1 MAGVSLDLDFTLVIQ
16 GVIVVV
22 LMFLLK
28 KLIFGPYLETVDER
42 ERQTEST
49 RNEAD
54 SLRTQ
59 AEETSQK
66 YEASLESARA
76 RAAALRQGL
85 RLEGVEAKEESIV
98 SARRDANEVM
108 ASAQAEI
115 GTQVEAARTAL
126 SAEVETL
133 SKLVVEKV
141 IGRGA

>member
-28 KLIFGPYLETVDER
+28 KLIFDPYLATVDER

-49 RNEAD
+49 RDEAA
-54 SLRTQ
+54 SLRAQ

-76 RAAALRQGL
+76 RAAALRQTL
-85 RLEGVEAKEESIV
+85 RLEGVEAKEESIG

-108 ASAQAEI
+108 ESAQAEI
-115 GTQVEAARTAL
+115 ETQVDAARSAL